1 MAYFESITAGR
12 GGLDSF
18 NQALNNQR
26 YANLILN
33 ESMGNFANTIANAG
47 SLFDNAKIREE
58 ALKYQ
63 KMRDFANDKKQ
74 AEAFDLQKKQAELSM
89 DFAKRQQ
96 VLNEEM
102 HKQNKEL
109 NKHRAKALELEN
121 LLNKKQQEWLMRVLE
136 LENLP
141 NKKQQA
147 ITKASVSVGN
157 GANNAIKTPLT
168 PTTPNA
174 NNTQATPNAN
184 NTQATPNANN
194 TQATPNANNTQ
205 ATPKKTITKEEFRAI
220 YANPM
225 FRY

>member
-26 YANLILN
+26 YANLVLN

-47 SLFDNAKIREE
+47 SLFDSAKIREE

-63 KMRDFANDKKQ
+63 KMRDLDNDKKQ
-74 AEAFDLQKKQAELSM
+74 AKAFELQKRQAELSM

-96 VLNEEM
+96 VLNEEN
-102 HKQNKEL
+102 HKQQKKL
-109 NKHRAKALELEN
+109 NEHRAKALELDNTQRQDEYTW
-121 LLNKKQQEWLMRVLE
+121 LKKATPM
-136 LENLP
+136 
-141 NKKQQA
+141 A
-147 ITKASVSVGN
+147 KASALVGN
-157 GANNAIKTPLT
+157 DANNAIKTPIAPIT
-168 PTTPNA
+168 PQNA
-174 NNTQATPNAN
+174 NNTPT
-184 NTQATPNANN
+184 
-194 TQATPNANNTQ
+194 
-205 ATPKKTITKEEFRAI
+205 TPKKTITKEEFRAI

>member
-63 KMRDFANDKKQ
+63 RMRDLANDKKQ
-74 AEAFDLQKKQAELSM
+74 AEAFDLQKRQAEQSM

-96 VLNEEM
+96 IMSEES
-102 HKQNKEL
+102 HKQNKVL
-109 NKHRAKALELEN
+109 NDHRAKAMKLEN
-121 LLNKKQQEWLMRVLE
+121 ALNQRQQEWLMKVRPSV
-136 LENLP
+136 
-141 NKKQQA
+141 
-147 ITKASVSVGN
+147 KASAVVD
-157 GANNAIKTPLT
+157 NNTMKT
-168 PTTPNA
+168 PTTPT
-174 NNTQATPNAN
+174 TQSTLPTQSTP
-184 NTQATPNANN
+184 
-194 TQATPNANNTQ
+194 
-205 ATPKKTITKEEFRAI
+205 ITKPNPASMEEVKSYI
-220 YANPM
+220 NSNPF

>member
-26 YANLILN
+26 YANLLLN

-63 KMRDFANDKKQ
+63 RMRDLANDKKQ
-74 AEAFDLQKKQAELSM
+74 AEAFDLQKRQAEQSM

-96 VLNEEM
+96 VMNEEM
-102 HKQNKEL
+102 HKQNKRL
-109 NKHRAKALELEN
+109 NALKTQALAQEN
-121 LLNKKQQEWLMRVLE
+121 RFSKQQQDWLMKA
-136 LENLP
+136 N
-141 NKKQQA
+141 A
-147 ITKASVSVGN
+147 KASVSVDN
-157 GANNAIKTPLT
+157 NNAMKT
-168 PTTPNA
+168 PTT
-174 NNTQATPNAN
+174 
-184 NTQATPNANN
+184 
-194 TQATPNANNTQ
+194 
-205 ATPKKTITKEEFRAI
+205 TPKTPTTQNALTTQSAPKPNTITKEEFKAI

-225 FRY
+225 FRF

>member
-63 KMRDFANDKKQ
+63 RMRDLENDKKQ
-74 AEAFDLQKKQAELSM
+74 AQAFDLQKRQAELNM

-96 VLNEEM
+96 RMRESE
-102 HKQNKEL
+102 HKQNTRMNEHRIQAIKQENRLNEDLYQWL
-109 NKHRAKALELEN
+109 NKTKLSAKA
-121 LLNKKQQEWLMRVLE
+121 
-136 LENLP
+136 
-141 NKKQQA
+141 A
-147 ITKASVSVGN
+147 VGLGN
-157 GANNAIKTPLT
+157 DAKPT
-168 PTTPNA
+168 PTTPSK
-174 NNTQATPNAN
+174 TTPSAP
-184 NTQATPNANN
+184 TV
-194 TQATPNANNTQ
+194 
-205 ATPKKTITKEEFRAI
+205 KTKRESMEEITNYI
-220 YANPM
+220 NSNPF

>member
-12 GGLDSF
+12 GGLDGF

-63 KMRDFANDKKQ
+63 RMRDLSNDKKQ
-74 AEAFDLQKKQAELSM
+74 AEAFDLQKRQAEQSM

-96 VLNEEM
+96 IMSEES
-102 HKQNKEL
+102 HKQNKAL
-109 NKHRAKALELEN
+109 NDHRAKAMKLEN
-121 LLNKKQQEWLMRVLE
+121 ALNQQQQEWLMKVR
-136 LENLP
+136 P
-141 NKKQQA
+141 SA
-147 ITKASVSVGN
+147 KASVSVD
-157 GANNAIKTPLT
+157 NNAMKT
-168 PTTPNA
+168 PTTPIKQSALIAQNMLP
-174 NNTQATPNAN
+174 TQSTP
-184 NTQATPNANN
+184 TTK
-194 TQATPNANNTQ
+194 
-205 ATPKKTITKEEFRAI
+205 PKPASMEEITNYI
-220 YANPM
+220 NSNPF

>member
-26 YANLILN
+26 YANLLVN

-63 KMRDFANDKKQ
+63 RMRDLSNDKKQ
-74 AEAFDLQKKQAELSM
+74 AQAFDLQKRQAEQTM

-96 VLNEEM
+96 RMSEER
-102 HKQNKEL
+102 HKQEKIL
-109 NKHRAKALELEN
+109 NDHRAKAMKLEN
-121 LLNKKQQEWLMRVLE
+121 TQRQDEYTWLKK
-136 LENLP
+136 
-141 NKKQQA
+141 A
-147 ITKASVSVGN
+147 IPSAKASALVSN
-157 GANNAIKTPLT
+157 DTMKTQT
-168 PTTPNA
+168 
-174 NNTQATPNAN
+174 TQATTPSTQNAL
-184 NTQATPNANN
+184 NTPIAKPKQAIMEE
-194 TQATPNANNTQ
+194 
-205 ATPKKTITKEEFRAI
+205 ITNYI
-220 YANPM
+220 NSNPF

>member
-26 YANLILN
+26 YTNLLLN

-63 KMRDFANDKKQ
+63 RMRDLSNDKKQ
-74 AEAFDLQKKQAELSM
+74 AQSFDLQKRQAEQSM

-96 VLNEEM
+96 RMNEET
-102 HKQNKEL
+102 HRQNTRMNE
-109 NKHRAKALELEN
+109 HRIKALKLANQQQKDRYTWLKKVELS
-121 LLNKKQQEWLMRVLE
+121 
-136 LENLP
+136 
-141 NKKQQA
+141 A
-147 ITKASVSVGN
+147 KASVGLGN
-157 GANNAIKTPLT
+157 ETKPT
-168 PTTPNA
+168 PTTP
-174 NNTQATPNAN
+174 TTTPSAKASVGLGNE
-184 NTQATPNANN
+184 TKPTP
-194 TQATPNANNTQ
+194 TTPTT
-205 ATPKKTITKEEFRAI
+205 TPSAPINKPKPASMEEITNYI
-220 YANPM
+220 NSNPF

>member
-26 YANLILN
+26 YANLVLN

-63 KMRDFANDKKQ
+63 RMRDLANDKKQ
-74 AEAFDLQKKQAELSM
+74 AEAFDLQKRQAEQSM

-96 VLNEEM
+96 IMSGEI
-102 HKQNKEL
+102 HKQNKRL
-109 NKHRAKALELEN
+109 NEQRLKAMKLEN
-121 LLNKKQQEWLMRVLE
+121 ALNQHQQEWLM
-136 LENLP
+136 
-141 NKKQQA
+141 K
-147 ITKASVSVGN
+147 ITPSAKASAVVD
-157 GANNAIKTPLT
+157 NNAMKP
-168 PTTPNA
+168 PNTPNA
-174 NNTQATPNAN
+174 NNTLTTPT
-184 NTQATPNANN
+184 TQSALP
-194 TQATPNANNTQ
+194 TQSAPIAK
-205 ATPKKTITKEEFRAI
+205 PKPASMEEVKSYI
-220 YANPM
+220 NSNPF

>member
-63 KMRDFANDKKQ
+63 RMRDLANDKKQ
-74 AEAFDLQKKQAELSM
+74 AEAFELQKRQAELSM

-96 VLNEEM
+96 IMSEES
-102 HKQNKEL
+102 HKQNKVL
-109 NKHRAKALELEN
+109 NDHRAKAMKLEN
-121 LLNKKQQEWLMRVLE
+121 ALNQQQQAWLMKVT
-136 LENLP
+136 P
-141 NKKQQA
+141 SA
-147 ITKASVSVGN
+147 KASVSVDN
-157 GANNAIKTPLT
+157 SAKK
-168 PTTPNA
+168 PTTQ
-174 NNTQATPNAN
+174 NTLPTQNMLPAQSTP
-184 NTQATPNANN
+184 
-194 TQATPNANNTQ
+194 
-205 ATPKKTITKEEFRAI
+205 I
-220 YANPM
+220 ANPKPASM
-225 FRY
+225 EEVKSYINSNPFFRY

>member
-12 GGLDSF
+12 GALDSF

-63 KMRDFANDKKQ
+63 RMRDLANDKKQ
-74 AEAFDLQKKQAELSM
+74 AEAFDLQKRQAEQSM

-96 VLNEEM
+96 IMSEET
-102 HKQNKEL
+102 HKQNKSFNEQRL
-109 NKHRAKALELEN
+109 KAMKLD
-121 LLNKKQQEWLMRVLE
+121 
-136 LENLP
+136 
-141 NKKQQA
+141 
-147 ITKASVSVGN
+147 
-157 GANNAIKTPLT
+157 
-168 PTTPNA
+168 
-174 NNTQATPNAN
+174 NTQRQDEYAWL
-184 NTQATPNANN
+184 
-194 TQATPNANNTQ
+194 
-205 ATPKKTITKEEFRAI
+205 KKTIPQAKASALVDNNAMKTPIKQNTLPAQSAPIAKPNKASMGEI
-220 YANPM
+220 KDYINSNPF

>member
-18 NQALNNQR
+18 NQSLNNQR

-63 KMRDFANDKKQ
+63 RMLDLANDKKQ
-74 AEAFDLQKKQAELSM
+74 AEAFDLQKRQAEQSM

-96 VLNEEM
+96 AMSEET
-102 HKQNKEL
+102 HKQNKRLNEL
-109 NKHRAKALELEN
+109 KTQALAQEN
-121 LLNKKQQEWLMRVLE
+121 RFIKQQQDWLIKAK
-136 LENLP
+136 P
-141 NKKQQA
+141 SA
-147 ITKASVSVGN
+147 KASVSVDN
-157 GANNAIKTPLT
+157 NNAMKTPKT
-168 PTTPNA
+168 PTTNA
-174 NNTQATPNAN
+174 LNTQG
-184 NTQATPNANN
+184 
-194 TQATPNANNTQ
+194 
-205 ATPKKTITKEEFRAI
+205 TPKPKTITKEEFKAI

-225 FRY
+225 FRL